1 MGRRPIKRSL
11 VLLIELHE
19 IDSSIELKSMSE
31 IGPHFIVIGAQRAGT
46 TWLHRVLSQ
55 HERLWL
61 TPVKELHYFDK
72 QSIKLGVLSKYE
84 RHRARFWSFKRAAI
98 DLRWFC
104 RYWFMPR
111 GDGWY
116 GKLFR
121 RARQRG
127 KITGEIT
134 PAYAAL
140 SEKKWDQIYSLFPEA
155 RLIFVMRDPI
165 ARTWSALRNNMKK
178 GRIDP
183 SSSVEELIELSLKSS
198 ISSRSDYI
206 RAIRMVE
213 SRFGSERLHCCFFEE
228 LSRQPSAFADSIFRF
243 LGVDPMGED
252 LVVPAAVNSAAGGDQ
267 PPLALQQALAKE
279 YLPMV
284 DDLAERFGNVPR
296 EWASR
301 YRALLELG

>member
-1 MGRRPIKRSL
+1 MGRSPNKRPL
-11 VLLIELHE
+11 VSLIELHQ
-19 IDSSIELKSMSE
+19 IDSLIGLKVMSGV
-31 IGPHFIVIGAQRAGT
+31 GPNFIVIGAQRSGT

-98 DLRWFC
+98 DPRWFC

-127 KITGEIT
+127 KIAGEIT

-140 SEKKWDQIYSLFPEA
+140 SEQKWDQIHSLFPEV

-183 SSSVEELIELSLKSS
+183 SSSVEDLIELSLKSS

-228 LSRQPSAFADSIFRF
+228 LSRRPSAFADAIFEF

-252 LVVPAAVNSAAGGDQ
+252 LALPAAVNSAAGGDQ

-284 DDLAERFGNVPR
+284 DYLAERFGNVPR

-301 YRALLELG
+301 YRKLLDLG

>member
-1 MGRRPIKRSL
+1 MGRSPNKRPLVSL
-11 VLLIELHE
+11 IELHQIDLLIEL
-19 IDSSIELKSMSE
+19 KGMSGV
-31 IGPHFIVIGAQRAGT
+31 GPNFIVIGAQRSGT

-98 DLRWFC
+98 DPRWFC

-127 KITGEIT
+127 KIAGEIT

-140 SEKKWDQIYSLFPEA
+140 SEQKWDQIHSLFPEV

-165 ARTWSALRNNMKK
+165 TRTWSALRNNMKK

-183 SSSVEELIELSLKSS
+183 SSSVEDLIGLSLKSS

-206 RAIRMVE
+206 RSIRMVE

-228 LSRQPSAFADSIFRF
+228 LSRRPSAFADAIFEF

-252 LVVPAAVNSAAGGDQ
+252 LTLPAAVNSAARGDQ

-284 DDLAERFGNVPR
+284 DDLAERFGDVPR

-301 YRALLELG
+301 YRKLLDLG